1 MEHDK
6 RQYRRFPMSAGKLVG
21 RLDGDHTV
29 DVIDMSVGGAALKA
43 DRRFAVGSEFVV
55 KIETPESG
63 IDVQGVIVRSHMLGV
78 WQNFHGERVPIYA
91 SAVKFREGTEERIAD
106 FLCGAILA

>member
-1 MEHDK
+1 
-6 RQYRRFPMSAGKLVG
+6 MSELVKSVE
-21 RLDGDHTV
+21 RLEPNPNIPVLASGDTV
-29 DVIDMSVGGAALKA
+29 RVHSRIVEG
-43 DRRFAVGSEFVV
+43 DRERIQV
-55 KIETPESG
+55 
-63 IDVQGVIVRSHMLGV
+63 VQGVIVRSHMLGV